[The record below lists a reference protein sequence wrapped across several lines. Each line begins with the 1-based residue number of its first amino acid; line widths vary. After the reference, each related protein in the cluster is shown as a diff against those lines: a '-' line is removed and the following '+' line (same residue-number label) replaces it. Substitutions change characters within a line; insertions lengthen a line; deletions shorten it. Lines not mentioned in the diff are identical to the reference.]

1 MSYLALYRKYRPL
14 LFADVVGQDHITEVL
29 KNQIITNKISHAYIF
44 NGIRGT
50 GKTSTA
56 KIFARAINCLN
67 PKDGEPC
74 NECENCK
81 SILNGETTDFV
92 EMDAAS
98 NNSVENIRSIRQEVM
113 YSATTLKYRVYII
126 DEAHMLS
133 TSACNA
139 LLKTLEEPPQNVVFV
154 LATTEEHKILPTI
167 LSRCVRFEFKKIS
180 EENICD
186 RLKDVLKKDGVK
198 YEEDAIKYI
207 AQVADGGMRDGLSI
221 LERCVDDITKE
232 VTFSKVI
239 EIVGGTNKETLGELA
254 KGILTYNV
262 KSVENSCQE
271 IIDSGKNLRN
281 TTSNLLILF
290 MEIMT
295 YIATGNGEG
304 ISEEILTVAK
314 DVSLTR
320 ISNIMDVLGGLD
332 EEIRFSVTG
341 NVIFKARILEITVEN
356 LVPNEKDLI
365 EKIKSLELR
374 IEKLEKKDGA
384 IQNMEEHAQIV
395 TSKDYQTKEIKIEKE
410 KIEQQSKLD
419 EQKEEKIQ
427 FKDMAKVI
435 KAASDSDNIQLFT
448 ALNGAVGFEENGKVV
463 FETKNAFSYD
473 ILRKEDVEQS
483 LKDIVREVVGEEK
496 TLRIDLIRETKKET
510 NGFES
515 FMVNSGV
522 PFEIID

>member
-14 LFADVVGQDHITEVL
+14 TFADVVGQDHITEVL
-29 KNQIITNKISHAYIF
+29 KNQIVTNKISHAYIF

-81 SILNGETTDFV
+81 SILSGDTTDFV

-98 NNSVENIRSIRQEVM
+98 NNSIENIRAIKQEVM

-126 DEAHMLS
+126 DEVHMLS
-133 TSACNA
+133 ANAFNA
-139 LLKTLEEPPQNVVFV
+139 LLKTLEEPPENVVFV

-180 EENICD
+180 EKNICD
-186 RLKDVLKKDGVK
+186 RLKDVLEKDGVK
-198 YEEDAIKYI
+198 YEEDAIKHI
-207 AQVADGGMRDGLSI
+207 AKVADGGMRDGLSI
-221 LERCVDDITKE
+221 LERCIDDIANE
-232 VTFSKVI
+232 VTYKKVI
-239 EIVGGTNKETLGELA
+239 EIIGGTNKETLEELA

-271 IIDSGKNLRN
+271 IIDGGKNLRN
-281 TTSNLLILF
+281 ITSNLLTIF

-295 YIATGNGEG
+295 YIATGKGEG
-304 ISEEILTVAK
+304 VSEEIINAAK

-320 ISNIMDVLGGLD
+320 ISKIMDVLGGLD

-341 NVIFKARILEITVEN
+341 NVIFKARILELTVGN
-356 LVPNEKDLI
+356 LASNEKDLI
-365 EKIKSLELR
+365 DKIKNLELR
-374 IEKLEKKDGA
+374 IEKLEKKENTVKY
-384 IQNMEEHAQIV
+384 IEKQTQENNP
-395 TSKDYQTKEIKIEKE
+395 KDYQPKEIAIEKE
-410 KIEQQSKLD
+410 KTEQRPNTDKNI
-419 EQKEEKIQ
+419 EEKTH

-448 ALNGAVGFEENGKVV
+448 ALNGTVGFEENGKVV

-483 LKDIVREVVGEEK
+483 LKDIIREVVGEEK
-496 TLRIDLIRETKKET
+496 LFRIDLIKEVKKET

-515 FMVNSGV
+515 FMANSGV
-522 PFEIID
+522 PFEVID